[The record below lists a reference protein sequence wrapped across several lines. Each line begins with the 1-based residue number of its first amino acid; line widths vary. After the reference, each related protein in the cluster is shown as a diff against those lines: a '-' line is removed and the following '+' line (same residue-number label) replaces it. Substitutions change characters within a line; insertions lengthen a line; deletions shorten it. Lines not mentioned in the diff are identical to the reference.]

1 MSTFTERRRRMRE
14 LVAGPR
20 CFYPGSVFDALS
32 ARLAEEAGFESVML
46 AGSVASMAVLGAPDL
61 ILLTLSEFAEQ
72 AHRIC
77 RATRLPLL
85 VDADHGYGNA
95 LNVMRT
101 VEELEHAGVSA
112 LSIEDTVLPAA
123 FGEQTAVLTSVEE
136 GAGKMRAAVAARR
149 DPALIIAGR
158 TSALALTGTEDAVA
172 RCKAYEAAG
181 VDALFLI
188 GAKTRAQL
196 EAVSSVTRLPLILGG
211 ASPELSDAE
220 YLAAQRVRIRIPAH
234 LPIMAAVQAVHA
246 TLTAMRKGTPAAQIP
261 NLAPE
266 DLMKRATSAGAYQH
280 WSDDFLGR

>member
-1 MSTFTERRRRMRE
+1 MSTFTERRKRLRE
-14 LVAGPR
+14 LMAGKR
-20 CFYPGSVFDALS
+20 CLFPGSVFDAMS
-32 ARLAEEAGFESVML
+32 ARLAEDAGFEAVML

-123 FGEQTAVLTSVEE
+123 FGEKTASLTSVAE
-136 GAGKMRAAVAARR
+136 GAGKMRAAVSARC

-158 TSALALTGTEDAVA
+158 TSALAIAGTEDAVA

-181 VDALFLI
+181 VDALFLV

-196 EAVSSVTRLPLILGG
+196 EAISSVTRLPLILGG

-220 YLAAQRVRIRIPAH
+220 YLAAQRVRIRIPPH

-246 TLTAMRKGTPAAQIP
+246 TLTAMRQGTPAAQIP

-266 DLMKRATSAGAYQH
+266 ELMKRATNVGDYSR